1 VTGRRNANKKL
12 RGSILWVDGK
22 RASGSDF
29 IPELREKGLTI
40 VTVPTG
46 KAALARLKTF
56 DPHVIVVDAESM
68 RSSGLRICRSLH
80 SAVDG
85 RMPLI
90 LIATPGRPVVQGPSM
105 RFKLDQPFTIRK
117 ICNRIKALLPSD
129 GNNLLTR
136 GAITLDTR
144 RNIAIYNGRDTQLT
158 PRLAGLLKMLMKRP
172 GSVIRRET
180 LFKKIWN
187 TDYIGDTRTLDVH
200 VSWLRKAIEENPRK
214 PQHLKTIRGVG
225 YRLDP

>member
-1 VTGRRNANKKL
+1 MTRRRSKPSKL
-12 RGSILWVDGK
+12 HGCVLWVDG
-22 RASGSDF
+22 RRGAGSAF

-40 VTVPTG
+40 ETAPNG
-46 KAALARLKTF
+46 RAALARLDTF
-56 DPHVIVVDAESM
+56 DPHIIVVDAESM
-68 RSSGLRICRSLH
+68 RTSGLRICRSLH

-90 LIATPGRPVVQGPSM
+90 LIANPDKPVAKDPSM
-105 RFKLDQPFTIRK
+105 RVKLDRPFTIRK

-129 GNNLLTR
+129 GKNLLAR
-136 GAITLDTR
+136 GPITLDTQ
-144 RNIAIYNGRDTQLT
+144 RNIVRYNGRESHLT
-158 PRLAGLLKMLMKRP
+158 PRLASLLKMLMRRP
-172 GSVIRRET
+172 GSVIKRET

-200 VSWLRKAIEENPRK
+200 VSWLRKAIEEDPRK
-214 PQHLKTIRGVG
+214 PQHLKTVRGVG